1 MLPRLERGEG
11 TPSLPRF
18 IFDGPRTRPTWI
30 FELTLDVK
38 LEIDSIRAMGIRK
51 RIDDES
57 KDMRRN
63 RFMVVAPYFFL
74 AKSFLEKLFGR
85 FT

>member
-38 LEIDSIRAMGIRK
+38 LEIDSSSRDGNK
-51 RIDDES
+51 
-57 KDMRRN
+57 KKN
-63 RFMVVAPYFFL
+63 R
-74 AKSFLEKLFGR
+74 
-85 FT
+85 

>member
-1 MLPRLERGEG
+1 MNLIYTPMLPRLERGEG
-11 TPSLPRF
+11 RRTPSLPRF

-57 KDMRRN
+57 KDIRRN
-63 RFMVVAPYFFL
+63 RLMVEDVVIFS
-74 AKSFLEKLFGR
+74 SF
-85 FT
+85 